1 MDDTSK
7 RGVSYSFWLST
18 EDAKCF
24 EGMLRVA
31 LARTHAER
39 LDAQQYGVKED
50 EIQWYLGEEAA
61 LRHIVE
67 TVRVGSTRETD

>member
-1 MDDTSK
+1 MSESK
-7 RGVSYSFWLST
+7 QGVSYSFWLSAA
-18 EDAKCF
+18 DAERF

-39 LDAQQYGVKED
+39 LDAEQHGAKED
-50 EIQWYLGEEAA
+50 ERQWYRHEETS

-67 TVRVGSTRETD
+67 TVRVGATAGDK